1 MPIVSKILFQ
11 ATQAFDVRQAGDC
24 YADVKKVR
32 PQVLLQLAS
41 AHKELYVIL
50 ELDFSD
56 VDVTAED
63 DPTAKAV
70 LNART
75 QLARTSEVIPDIQ
88 SQSEL
93 HKDMLDRGEKP
104 PGSNGDILIY

>member
-1 MPIVSKILFQ
+1 
-11 ATQAFDVRQAGDC
+11 VRQAADC

-41 AHKELYVIL
+41 AHKELYVSL
-50 ELDFSD
+50 EMDFSN
-56 VDVTAED
+56 VDVTMED

-75 QLARTSEVIPDIQ
+75 QLTRTSEVIPDIQ
-88 SQSEL
+88 AKAEM
-93 HKDMLDRGEKP
+93 HKDMLDKGEKP
-104 PGSNGDILIY
+104 PGSHGDILIY